1 MDSTIARQLATDA
14 ATDNMGIGPCPRARD
29 DLMIGFSFSLWPD
42 SSPGRCNEWI
52 ARSMRTDLA
61 RCSPH
66 VQPWVGV
73 QWEIF
78 DALEDLNTF
87 SFVAARFVPEHAVAG
102 PACFYQSDIRDGAGL
117 VELLREGKFA
127 AVRKLAESLK
137 IPLDAPQTPPDVA
150 QLCAAL
156 NGIIDERNLFE
167 AFDGLVELTDLDRR
181 VERPELSFLGIEK
194 RRLPTKGFYPKGLR
208 RFQARRVNRLLIEAI
223 VPESILAR
231 GEYLDAGQVARY
243 VLGTLEVAAIRT
255 VWLYAHP
262 YHRDWCKQKT
272 LVALRERGWPG
283 GDDDLQF
290 GDDAADWD
298 ATHTWDADSAQ
309 VWCRSR
315 ENWET
320 YSRL

>member
-1 MDSTIARQLATDA
+1 MTARQLAAEAT
-14 ATDNMGIGPCPRARD
+14 TDNVGVGPRPGG

-52 ARSMRTDLA
+52 AKSMRADLA
-61 RCSPH
+61 RCSPR

-87 SFVAARFVPEHAVAG
+87 SFVAARFVPERAIAG
-102 PACFYQSDIRDGAGL
+102 PACFYRSDIRDGSGF
-117 VELLREGKFA
+117 VDLLREGKFP
-127 AVRKLAESLK
+127 AVRRLAESLK
-137 IPLDAPQTPPDVA
+137 PTLDASQGPPDSA

-156 NGIIDERNLFE
+156 NRIIDDRWLFE

-181 VERPELSFLGIEK
+181 VERPELSFLGTEK

-208 RFQARRVNRLLIEAI
+208 KFQARRVNRLLIEAI
-223 VPESILAR
+223 VPEGILAR
-231 GEYLDAGQVARY
+231 GEYLDADQVARH
-243 VLGTLEVAAIRT
+243 VLGTLDVPSIRA

-262 YHRDWCKQKT
+262 HHRDRCKQRT
-272 LVALRERGWPG
+272 LVALRDRGWTG

-290 GDDAADWD
+290 GDDAGDWD
-298 ATHTWDADSAQ
+298 ATHSWDADSAQ

-315 ENWET
+315 ENWEA